1 MCRGSVIPVEVY
13 SQGEL
18 STLVYLFT
26 LFFVCVEAVGITEV
40 CLVVGIIMLCYNLY
54 LWTFFFKFSSL

>member
-18 STLVYLFT
+18 ITLVYLFT
-26 LFFVCVEAVGITEV
+26 LFCVCVEAAGITKV
-40 CLVVGIIMLCYNLY
+40 CLVIGIIMLCYNLY
-54 LWTFFFKFSSL
+54 LWTFFKFSSL